1 MSNDTFIREVDEEL
15 RGERLR
21 GLWKRFGPYII
32 GAAVAVV
39 LIVAVN
45 EGWSWWQRSTA
56 ADASDRYY
64 AALELAEQGDA
75 VAAQAALEDIADD
88 GGSGY
93 ATLARFREAA
103 LHARRGERAE
113 AIAAYD
119 ALANSAS
126 NPRLRELALV
136 LAAYLL
142 IDDGDPAAVRQRVGG
157 LAVEG
162 GPMRNAAREAI
173 GLALFGAGENAAALE
188 SFEQIVN
195 DPLSERF
202 IRERVQIYIA
212 QLTAMGAAADEAV
225 AARAAAAAAAA
236 EAAANA
242 AATEA
247 PEATP
252 DTSTAMEPSVG
263 EGTVI
268 DVPAETTPAIEAAE
282 EPVADAAPAPLEEPV
297 PEVPQP
303 AAEEAGADASEQA
316 APANN

>member
-21 GLWKRFGPYII
+21 GIWKRFGPYVI
-32 GAAVAVV
+32 GAAIAVV

-45 EGWSWWQRSTA
+45 EGWSWWQRTTA

-64 AALELAEQGDA
+64 AALELAEQGD
-75 VAAQAALEDIADD
+75 VAAAQTALEAIADD
-88 GGSGY
+88 GSSGY

-103 LHARRGERAE
+103 LHARVGERAE

-119 ALANSAS
+119 ALATSAA

-142 IDDGDPAAVRQRVGG
+142 VDEGDPAAVRQRVGG

-173 GLALFGAGENAAALE
+173 GLALFSAGENAAALD

-195 DPLSERF
+195 DPLAERF

-212 QLTAMGAAADEAV
+212 QLTAMGAAEDEAV
-225 AARAAAAAAAA
+225 TA
-236 EAAANA
+236 EG
-242 AATEA
+242 AATAEPEPEVVPEVA
-247 PEATP
+247 PAV
-252 DTSTAMEPSVG
+252 EPSVG
-263 EGTVI
+263 EDTAI
-268 DVPAETTPAIEAAE
+268 DVPGEPAPAIETAPA
-282 EPVADAAPAPLEEPV
+282 EPVLDEAPPAPLEEPV
-297 PEVPQP
+297 PEVPQ
-303 AAEEAGADASEQA
+303 AAPEDSGADASGPA
-316 APANN
+316 APATN